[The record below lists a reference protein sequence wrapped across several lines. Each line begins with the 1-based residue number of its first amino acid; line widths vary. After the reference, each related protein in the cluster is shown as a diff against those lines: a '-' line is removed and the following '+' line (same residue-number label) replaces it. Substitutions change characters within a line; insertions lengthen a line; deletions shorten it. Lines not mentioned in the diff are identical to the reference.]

1 MKKIV
6 ALLLVLSTLGSTAL
20 AFTFPEP
27 DWGAL
32 LAEKTQMVSETD
44 FELYVEGSTNGA
56 YYTGAKLEP
65 SAGTYFGIIAE
76 NSDFVSNPGAY
87 LTYFDMDSR
96 QSDIYYPANT
106 IIKNSNA
113 VVTIGYT
120 VNSLDNVAYGAV
132 KTALDTLSKFNKPM
146 FIRFAN
152 EMNISSLGDDP
163 TKYVDVF
170 RKVADMIHQYP
181 QFAVVWSPND
191 MGALDRPFKHFYPG
205 DEYVDWIGVSS
216 YVKKYFQG
224 KRDTLDKDARYFMT
238 GDYAWTTNALKPLI
252 KFMEDN
258 NITKPI
264 MISEGGVATENSY
277 GENLEV
283 WATPRLRNMYY
294 NTIMK
299 YPQVKLINYFNTCRI
314 NEKERFYVSDN
325 HTAGAVNK
333 QYAMDILNEASV
345 FGAYIKQGQ
354 TKSEFVF
361 EKAEKGS
368 TLNAKNGIVNLY
380 TLAHIPGKPNISVN
394 YKIDGVWYHSAS
406 AAPYICGLSV
416 NTLSDGAHTVEISAE
431 GISKSYTFY
440 KSGNS
445 ISFGEMPHSSIGILV
460 NGTPLAFDPGA
471 EAQIVDDRTMVPLRA
486 IFEALNVQVNW
497 DGDTKTV
504 TATGRGRQI
513 ALTIGQKEISVNG
526 IKTEIDVP
534 AMIISD
540 RTMVPVRAV
549 AQSLGCT
556 VDWIAETKTVVITG

>member
-1 MKKIV
+1 MKKLT
-6 ALLLVLSTLGSTAL
+6 ALLLAFGILGSTAL

-65 SAGTYFGIIAE
+65 TAGTYFGMITE
-76 NSDFVSNPGAY
+76 NSDFLPDVSAY

-120 VNSLDNVAYGAV
+120 VNSLDNVDYGAV
-132 KTALDTLSKFNKPM
+132 KTALDTLSKFDKPM

-152 EMNISSLGDDP
+152 EMNVSSLGDDP

-170 RKVADMIHQYP
+170 RKVADMVHQYP

-191 MGALDRPFKHFYPG
+191 MGALDRPFEYFYPG

-216 YVKKYFQG
+216 YMKKYFQG
-224 KRDTLDKDARYFMT
+224 RQDTLDKEARYFMT
-238 GDYAWTTNALKPLI
+238 GDYAWTTNALKPI
-252 KFMEDN
+252 VKFMEEN

-264 MISEGGVATENSY
+264 MISEGGVATENVY
-277 GENLEV
+277 GENLEY
-283 WATPRLRNMYY
+283 WAAPRLRNMYY

-299 YPQVKLINYFNTCRI
+299 YPQVKLINYFNTCRM
-314 NEKERFYVSDN
+314 NEKERFYVRDTY
-325 HTAGAVNK
+325 TAGATDK
-333 QYAMDILNEASV
+333 SYAMNILKEASA

-354 TKSEFVF
+354 TQSNFVF

-368 TLNAKNGIVNLY
+368 TLHAQKGIVNLY
-380 TLAHIPGKPNISVN
+380 TLAHIPGNPYITVN
-394 YKIDGVWYHSAS
+394 YKIDGVWYHSTS
-406 AAPYICGLSV
+406 NAPYTCALAI
-416 NTLSDGAHTVEISAE
+416 NTLSDGAHSVEISAD
-431 GISKSYTFY
+431 GVSKSYTFY

-445 ISFGEMPHSSIGILV
+445 ISFGNIPKSSIGLLV
-460 NGTPLAFDPGA
+460 NGTALTFEQGA
-471 EAQIVDDRTMVPLRA
+471 EPQIVEDRTMVPLRA
-486 IFEALNVQVNW
+486 IFEALNVQVSW
-497 DGDTKTV
+497 DGNTKTV
-504 TATGRGRQI
+504 TATGRDRQI
-513 ALTIGQKEISVNG
+513 VLTIGQKEISVNG
-526 IKTEIDVP
+526 TKTEIDVP

-549 AQSLGCT
+549 AQSLGCN
-556 VDWIAETKTVVITG
+556 VDWIADTKTVVITG

>member
-1 MKKIV
+1 MKKIA
-6 ALLLVLSTLGSTAL
+6 ALLLAVGILSSTAS

-44 FELYVEGSTNGA
+44 FELYVEGSTDGA

-65 SAGTYFGIIAE
+65 VAGVYFGIIAE
-76 NSDFVSNPGAY
+76 NSDFVSSPSAY

-120 VNSLDNVAYGAV
+120 VNSLDNVDYGAV
-132 KTALDTLSKFNKPM
+132 RTALDTLSKFNKPM

-152 EMNISSLGDDP
+152 EMNVSPLGDDP

-170 RKVADMIHQYP
+170 RKVADMVHQYP

-191 MGALDRPFKHFYPG
+191 MGALDRPFEYFYPG
-205 DEYVDWIGVSS
+205 DQYVDWIGVSS
-216 YVKKYFQG
+216 YMKKYFQG
-224 KRDTLDKDARYFMT
+224 RQDTLDKEARYFMT
-238 GDYAWTTNALKPLI
+238 GDYAWTTNALKPI
-252 KFMEDN
+252 VKFMEEN

-264 MISEGGVATENSY
+264 MISEGGVATENIY
-277 GENLEV
+277 GEDLEA
-283 WATPRLRNMYY
+283 WAVPRLRNMYY

-299 YPQVKLINYFNTCRI
+299 YPQVKLINYFNTCRM
-314 NEKERFYVSDN
+314 NENERFYVRDS
-325 HTAGAVNK
+325 HTAGATDK
-333 QYAMDILNEASV
+333 SYAMNILNEASA

-354 TKSEFVF
+354 AKSDFVF

-380 TLAHIPGKPNISVN
+380 TMAHIPGKPDISIN
-394 YKIDGVWYHSAS
+394 YKIDGEWYHSTS
-406 AAPYICGLSV
+406 AAPYTCGIAI

-440 KSGNS
+440 KSGNA
-445 ISFGEMPHSSIGILV
+445 ISFGNMPKSSIEILV
-460 NGTPLAFDPGA
+460 NGTALTFDAGA
-471 EAQIVDDRTMVPLRA
+471 EPQIVDDRTMVPLRA

-497 DGDTKTV
+497 DGNTKTV
-504 TATGRGRQI
+504 TATGRDRQVV
-513 ALTIGQKEISVNG
+513 LTIGQKEISVNG
-526 IKTEIDVP
+526 TKTEIDVP

-549 AQSLGCT
+549 AQSLGCN
-556 VDWIAETKTVVITG
+556 VDWVADTKTVVITG